1 MFIRRILFL
10 IRLAMYRYNLHIL
23 IKKIYVDPCYISI
36 FALFHCH
43 GTQPSFIKYSVNSS
57 LTSLANYLNGSH
69 EVNFESDTKSPDICQ
84 ISMFL
89 QKIHQ
94 FQYFHDR

>member
-10 IRLAMYRYNLHIL
+10 IRLAMYRYNLYIL
-23 IKKIYVDPCYISI
+23 IKKIYVDACYIYIYI

-57 LTSLANYLNGSH
+57 LTSLARLL
-69 EVNFESDTKSPDICQ
+69 E
-84 ISMFL
+84 
-89 QKIHQ
+89 Q
-94 FQYFHDR
+94 FP

>member
-10 IRLAMYRYNLHIL
+10 IRLAMYRYNLYIL
-23 IKKIYVDPCYISI
+23 IKKIYVDPCYIST

-57 LTSLANYLNGSH
+57 VTSLARLL
-69 EVNFESDTKSPDICQ
+69 EWFP
-84 ISMFL
+84 
-89 QKIHQ
+89 
-94 FQYFHDR
+94 